1 MHKFTKLQAHLTR
14 MKNSNILESIRLS
27 LFGGSITESIRYLQM
42 LNRRP

>member
-1 MHKFTKLQAHLTR
+1 

-27 LFGGSITESIRYLQM
+27 LFGGSIPESIRYLQM